1 MRVVILLLLLVAVA
15 NAALLR
21 SKADPVDTDPAT
33 PTDIKSEVAA
43 QTDEGCD
50 GVQCGHEPKMV
61 ERGHFAHNVYLN
73 KLAAHKKEKGDTYHP
88 ALVPPGTFNGTLHK
102 LLKEPLKNPLLER
115 PNMVPPG
122 HFAHVAKKEAEL
134 KALAGGVQNLPAQ
147 QAGTCKI
154 LDKIVTMARFVYE
167 VESNTADGIDKSG
180 EAIVKLL
187 DLMCPLVK
195 SHYPDANKDMEC
207 AKLSEAVKKFYDPL
221 FVGQTK
227 TLKQRC
233 MNAPGH
239 KVNFALLAALV
250 GPKTLFGAT
259 FCEDKHDALK
269 CMNQTV
275 SEIVPVHNK
284 TKDEI
289 AQEEDKIERIAEKK
303 VAIDE
308 HGWHKYQAQKL
319 KLEPAPE
326 DVTAGLGEPK
336 DAGAIHR
343 CRNCKHQ
350 KAKMKELG
358 LDTGD
363 DKGYDLHNE
372 ENIHNAVT
380 DAEASKPNQPRQVTH
395 QGKTN

>member
-1 MRVVILLLLLVAVA
+1 
-15 NAALLR
+15 
-21 SKADPVDTDPAT
+21 
-33 PTDIKSEVAA
+33 
-43 QTDEGCD
+43 
-50 GVQCGHEPKMV
+50 
-61 ERGHFAHNVYLN
+61 
-73 KLAAHKKEKGDTYHP
+73 
-88 ALVPPGTFNGTLHK
+88 
-102 LLKEPLKNPLLER
+102 
-115 PNMVPPG
+115 
-122 HFAHVAKKEAEL
+122 
-134 KALAGGVQNLPAQ
+134 
-147 QAGTCKI
+147 
-154 LDKIVTMARFVYE
+154 MARFVYE

-284 TKDEI
+284 TRMKSP
-289 AQEEDKIERIAEKK
+289 KK
-303 VAIDE
+303 RT
-308 HGWHKYQAQKL
+308 KS
-319 KLEPAPE
+319 
-326 DVTAGLGEPK
+326 
-336 DAGAIHR
+336 
-343 CRNCKHQ
+343 
-350 KAKMKELG
+350 KESR
-358 LDTGD
+358 
-363 DKGYDLHNE
+363 KR
-372 ENIHNAVT
+372 
-380 DAEASKPNQPRQVTH
+380 K
-395 QGKTN
+395 